1 MSVFIFL
8 TYYVFSFVVR
18 KHIFMKEEFLY
29 YLWENRLL
37 SKDLLT
43 VDGESVYVI
52 SVGNRNYDSGP
63 DFLDARI
70 RIGGTL
76 WVGHVEIHVNA
87 SDWFRHGHQN
97 DGAYKNVILHV
108 VYCNDTERLAIP
120 TVEAKGKYDEEIYE
134 RYNGFMR
141 SRRWIPCEKLIAGIQ
156 QFTWLSWLERIVV
169 ERLEAEVK
177 DVFSKFAGNNCDW
190 EETLYQR
197 LMRYSGLKVNN
208 EAFEMLARLLPLRIL
223 RRHID
228 NPLQVEAMFFGCA
241 GFLEQEFT
249 EPYPVLLQR
258 EFRILKSKFD
268 LKIMPMAYWKFL
280 RLRPPNFPT
289 VRLAQMASMVR
300 IFDKMFSTLQ
310 FVSDLDSMRNLF
322 NVEVNEYWDTHFQ
335 FEKPS
340 KLMKKRLGATAVD
353 VLIINAVVPVLFS
366 YGIYHDNQDL
376 KNRSLGFLNM
386 MGPED
391 NLIIRKFEKL
401 GVSVQDAQQTQALLH
416 LYGNYCKRR
425 KCLKCR
431 VFSASKTVD

>member
-1 MSVFIFL
+1 
-8 TYYVFSFVVR
+8 
-18 KHIFMKEEFLY
+18 MKEEFLY

-43 VDGESVYVI
+43 VDGDDVYVI

-87 SDWFRHGHQN
+87 SDWFRHGHQ
-97 DGAYKNVILHV
+97 DDEAYNNVILHV
-108 VYCNDTERLAIP
+108 VYCNDTEQLAIP
-120 TVEAKGKYDEEIYE
+120 TVEVKGKFDEGVYE
-134 RYNGFMR
+134 KYNGFLR
-141 SRRWIPCEKLIAGIQ
+141 SRKWLPCDKLIAGIQ

-177 DVFSKFAGNNCDW
+177 DVFSKLAESFYDW
-190 EETLYQR
+190 EETLYRR

-208 EAFEMLARLLPLRIL
+208 EAFEKLAHLLPLRVL
-223 RRHID
+223 RKHID
-228 NPLQVEAMFFGCA
+228 NPLQIEAMFFGSA

-258 EFRILKSKFD
+258 EFKILKAKFN
-268 LKIMPMAYWKFL
+268 LKVMPMAYWKFL

-289 VRLAQMASMVR
+289 VRLAQMAALVR
-300 IFDKMFSTLQ
+300 TFDNLFSKLQ
-310 FVSDLDSMRNLF
+310 TVGDLDSLRNLF
-322 NVEVNEYWDTHFQ
+322 NVEVNEYWDTHYL

-340 KLMKKRLGATAVD
+340 KPVKKHLGGTAVD
-353 VLIINAVVPVLFS
+353 VMIINAVVPVMFS
-366 YGIYHDNQDL
+366 YGIYHDDQDL
-376 KNRSLGFLNM
+376 KSRSLGFLNTM
-386 MGPED
+386 EPED

-401 GVSVQDAQQTQALLH
+401 GVSVQNAQQTQALLH
-416 LYGNYCKRR
+416 LYKCYCRKRN
-425 KCLKCR
+425 CLKCR
-431 VFSASKTVD
+431 VFGASR

>member
-1 MSVFIFL
+1 
-8 TYYVFSFVVR
+8 
-18 KHIFMKEEFLY
+18 MKEHFLY

-70 RIGGTL
+70 RIGSTL

-87 SDWFRHGHQN
+87 SDWFRHGHQH
-97 DGAYKNVILHV
+97 DDAYKNVILHV
-108 VYCNDTERLAIP
+108 VYGSDTERLAIP
-120 TVEAKGKYDEEIYE
+120 TVEVKGKFDEEIYE
-134 RYNGFMR
+134 RYNGFLR

-177 DVFSKFAGNNCDW
+177 DVFSKLAGNFYDW

-197 LMRYSGLKVNN
+197 LMHYSGLKVNN
-208 EAFEMLARLLPLRIL
+208 EAFEWLARLLPLRIL
-223 RRHID
+223 RKHID
-228 NPLQVEAMFFGCA
+228 NPLQIEAMFFGCA

-258 EFRILKSKFD
+258 EFKVLKSKFD
-268 LKIMPMAYWKFL
+268 LKIMPMSYWKFL

-289 VRLAQMASMVR
+289 VRLAQMASLVR
-300 IFDKMFSTLQ
+300 VIDNLFSKLKT
-310 FVSDLDSMRNLF
+310 VNDLDLIRNLF
-322 NVEVNEYWDTHFQ
+322 NVEVNEYWDTHFL

-340 KLMKKRLGATAVD
+340 KYVKKRLGATAID
-353 VLIINAVVPVLFS
+353 VLIINAIVPVLFS
-366 YGIYHDNQDL
+366 YGIYHDDQEL
-376 KNRSLGFLNM
+376 KDRSLGFLDVM
-386 MGPED
+386 EPED
-391 NLIIRKFEKL
+391 NLIVRNFEKL
-401 GVSVQDAQQTQALLH
+401 GVNVCNAQQTQALLH
-416 LYGNYCKRR
+416 LYGSYCKKR
-425 KCLKCR
+425 KCLNCR
-431 VFSASKTVD
+431 VFSASK